1 MKFYS
6 SVKKSLK
13 NTSLLALCL
22 LPSVGALAQT
32 DAQNWP
38 AKAITIVVPG
48 SPGGTS
54 DIPIRLIAP
63 KISERLDQTVVVD
76 NRPGSGGILGAQAML
91 RSPAD
96 GYSLLIGNTGSN
108 AINYSA
114 YKNLPYKASEM
125 KPLID
130 IVSFP
135 NVLVV
140 NSSSPIQSVAELIEA
155 MKKPS
160 AKFSFSSAGIGQ
172 TTHLTGELFK
182 IRTKTEALHI
192 PYKGASPAT
201 MALLSN
207 EVSFQFDNLTQAL
220 PHIKAGKLRALAI
233 TSPERNSMLPDVP
246 TMAEAGV
253 KDFVAM
259 GWLGMFVKE
268 GTPDA
273 IVAKLHEEFKLA
285 MQDPEINQKIR
296 ALGGEPGKMSQA
308 EFEKFVNAESK
319 LWADTIKA
327 ANIKLD

>member
-1 MKFYS
+1 MKIDRVS
-6 SVKKSLK
+6 KKAFVCASLI
-13 NTSLLALCL
+13 TAGFASA
-22 LPSVGALAQT
+22 SLAQ
-32 DAQNWP
+32 AAEINNWP
-38 AKAITIVVPG
+38 NKSITVVVPG

-63 KISERLDQTVVVD
+63 KLAEYLGQSLIMD
-76 NRPGSGGILGAQAML
+76 NRPGSGGVIGAQAML
-91 RSPAD
+91 RAPAD
-96 GYSLLIGNTGSN
+96 GYTLLIGNTGSN

-114 YKNLPYKASEM
+114 YKNLSYKVAEM

-130 IVSFP
+130 VISFP

-140 NSSSPIQSVAELIEA
+140 NSSSPIKSVTELIDA
-155 MKKPS
+155 MKKPG

-182 IRTKTEALHI
+182 MRTKTDALHI

-220 PHIKAGKLRALAI
+220 PHIKAGKLRPLAI
-233 TSPERNSMLPDVP
+233 TSATRSALLPNIP
-246 TMAEAGV
+246 TMEEAGV
-253 KDFVAM
+253 KGFVVN

-268 GTPDA
+268 GIPPE
-273 IVAKLHEEFKLA
+273 IVTKLHDEFAKAMKEPELHEKLS
-285 MQDPEINQKIR
+285 
-296 ALGGEPGKMSQA
+296 ALGGVSGQMSQKD
-308 EFEKFVNAESK
+308 FEKFVNAEVK

-327 ANIKLD
+327 ANITLD